1 MLNINDMVSC
11 CEAILFASG
20 EPVEAKRICEALEIE
35 REELDKIMIMLRDRM
50 EKCDSGLKLLKLE
63 NSYQLCTKEKYVNI
77 IRTVMDLKRRV
88 PLSSAAMEVLAV
100 VAYNQPVTKS
110 YIEQVRGVDCTGVV
124 SSLVEKGLLEEK
136 GRLEL
141 PGLPLIYGT
150 TEQFLRCFS
159 LSSLDELP
167 EPPADLV
174 SGDIGSQL
182 SLDGLEKDAPQEAL
196 NN

>member
-1 MLNINDMVSC
+1 MYMEIN
-11 CEAILFASG
+11 
-20 EPVEAKRICEALEIE
+20 EAKELLKKYNQEQLLKYYDELNEAEQKDLLRQISEI
-35 REELDKIMIMLRDRM
+35 DF
-50 EKCDSGLKLLKLE
+50 SVLKLVE
-63 NSYQLCTKEKYVNI
+63 EKN
-77 IRTVMDLKRRV
+77 
-88 PLSSAAMEVLAV
+88 
-100 VAYNQPVTKS
+100 
-110 YIEQVRGVDCTGVV
+110 IEQVRGVDCTGVV

-167 EPPADLV
+167 EPPEDLV